1 MSENTSRRSL
11 GERTQDRVADLVGRP
26 GFWLLFVFTIGS
38 YPLVHAFTHELPQ
51 PLPALTEVADFELTN
66 EYGYPFGTKQ
76 LKNKMWV
83 VASICTACPDQVEE
97 MGQRLFRIQHRS
109 RGVGKR
115 FRLVTITRDPERDTP
130 RMLEAWGKGL
140 RYSPRMWTLLTGPK
154 AHLDVIADNIFRPP
168 AVEGQLP
175 GSMAQLE
182 DRFKVALVDVA
193 GQVRGYFDIRTDE
206 GLESLLSAMRMV
218 VNRGY

>member
-1 MSENTSRRSL
+1 MSDNSPKRPL
-11 GERTQDRVADLVGRP
+11 GERVQARVADLVGRP
-26 GFWLLFVFTIGS
+26 SFWAIFTFTIAT
-38 YPLVHAFTHELPQ
+38 YPFIHAFTHELPE
-51 PLPALTEVADFELTN
+51 PLPALTEVSDFELTD
-66 EYGYPFGTKQ
+66 EFGQPYGNAQ
-76 LKNKMWV
+76 LKDKMWV
-83 VASICTACPDQVEE
+83 VTSICTACADQVQE
-97 MGQRLFRIQHRS
+97 MGQRLYKVQHRS

-130 RMLEAWGKGL
+130 RMLQAWGKGL

-154 AHLDVIADNIFRPP
+154 THIETTLDNIFRPP
-168 AVEGQLP
+168 AVNSELP
-175 GSMAQLE
+175 GSLAGLE

-206 GLESLLSAMRMV
+206 GLEELLSAMRMV